1 MEREDRSDQ
10 SAGTG
15 ESDVEELYVL
25 SSDELPELTS
35 SEHEQGLDSTDSGRS
50 DTWAYTGGIL
60 RGVRRIRE
68 CDVENGIATVTGP
81 LLDVVDGFTSD
92 GVVDLDTSEHE
103 NSPPLRIP
111 VSSTSDEG
119 VESCESWRVYIDDEV
134 LMGRDNGDRNE
145 DDQLIPSS
153 DEELDNGRNVIAGI
167 SDQDESC
174 NGSVHGMPG
183 IACTEDNFEAG
194 HGGPGIACIEN
205 NVSDD
210 NFEAGHGGLGIACIE
225 NDACIGNDDNFE
237 AGHGGLGIARN
248 AIVSSTDHGESS
260 NGYSHGKPGIA
271 CIEDNFDACHR
282 MPSVVSSDANFEVP
296 VQEVMGYGHAGRLLQ
311 WIREESFDINMG
323 DDPGF

>member
-1 MEREDRSDQ
+1 ME
-10 SAGTG
+10 
-15 ESDVEELYVL
+15 
-25 SSDELPELTS
+25 
-35 SEHEQGLDSTDSGRS
+35 H
-50 DTWAYTGGIL
+50 
-60 RGVRRIRE
+60 
-68 CDVENGIATVTGP
+68 GIATVTGP
-81 LLDVVDGFTSD
+81 ILDVVDGFTSD

-271 CIEDNFDACHR
+271 CIEDNSDASNR
-282 MPSVVSSDANFEVP
+282 MPSV
-296 VQEVMGYGHAGRLLQ
+296 GRLLQ
-311 WIREESFDINMG
+311 GIREESCDRNMG
-323 DDPGF
+323 GGPQVSRRRSRSSSMTRDDDLGALDDSEVGNSSSGEECEHENGQADGPKGEPGNV